1 MVKPVNNNSF
11 RISADKRNAILN
23 IASDIFLEHGYQG
36 SSINEMSRTSG
47 ISKETFYRY
56 FKNKEQ
62 LFLAVIDKELEIY
75 WDGLS
80 LLDYVEKDEH
90 ALRTLSHVGSEL
102 IKYLVSDRTMALRKL
117 IFNECAHHPK
127 IGRTYYAH
135 GPERAYRAMKKYF
148 DRQKK
153 KGVKWRL
160 SSRVLAE
167 NFVSLLLH
175 KVTVEQQCGVKRRPN
190 NREISRI
197 TNSIARNFV
206 VIYRDR

>member
-1 MVKPVNNNSF
+1 MARQANNNF
-11 RISADKRNAILN
+11 RANSGKRNAILD
-23 IASDIFLEHGYQG
+23 IASDIFLKRGYQG
-36 SSINEMSRTSG
+36 ASVNEMSRKSG

-56 FKNKEQ
+56 FRNKEQ
-62 LFLAVIDKELEIY
+62 LFLAVIDKELQIY

-102 IKYLVSDRTMALRKL
+102 VKYLVSERTMALRNL
-117 IFNECAHHPK
+117 IFNECSNHPK
-127 IGRTYYAH
+127 IGRTYYSL
-135 GPERAYRAMKKYF
+135 GPERAYKAMKKYF
-148 DRQKK
+148 DRQKR

-175 KVTVEQQCGVKRRPN
+175 KITVEQQCRIKRRPN
-190 NREISRI
+190 KLEIKKIS
-197 TNSIARNFV
+197 SSVARDFV
-206 VIYRDR
+206 GVYRDN

>member
-1 MVKPVNNNSF
+1 MVKSANNSF
-11 RISADKRNAILN
+11 RTSEQKRNAILD
-23 IASDIFLEHGYQG
+23 IASDIFLKRGYQG
-36 SSINEMSRTSG
+36 ASVNEMSRKSG

-62 LFLAVIDKELEIY
+62 LFLAVIDKELKIY

-80 LLDYVEKDEH
+80 LLDYVEKDEN
-90 ALRTLSHVGSEL
+90 ALRTLSHVGTEL
-102 IKYLVSDRTMALRKL
+102 INYLVSERTMALRKL
-117 IFNECAHHPK
+117 IFSECAHHPK
-127 IGRTYYAH
+127 IGRIYYSH
-135 GPERAYRAMKKYF
+135 GPERAYKAMKKYF

-175 KVTVEQQCGVKRRPN
+175 KVTIEQQCRIKRRPN
-190 NREISRI
+190 NREIRRI
-197 TNSIARNFV
+197 THSIARDFV
-206 VIYRDR
+206 VIYRDG